1 MTRPLLPTCAEA
13 CPSALE
19 LMARVG
25 LPLGAELV
33 DCDLPSD
40 RLGVTVL
47 L

>member
-1 MTRPLLPTCAEA
+1 
-13 CPSALE
+13 
-19 LMARVG
+19 MAKVG

-33 DCDLPSD
+33 DWDLPSD